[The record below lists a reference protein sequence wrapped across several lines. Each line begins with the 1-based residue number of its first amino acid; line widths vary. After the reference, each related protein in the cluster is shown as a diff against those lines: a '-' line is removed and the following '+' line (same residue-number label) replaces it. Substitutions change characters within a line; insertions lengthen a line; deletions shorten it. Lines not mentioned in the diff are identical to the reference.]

1 MRVLYICSSIPS
13 GGIHYYASLLP
24 EAMSK
29 FGIEPIVL
37 SGPGESDPGVRKRLH
52 SAGLEVIDLQ
62 SLENVG
68 TGALLTSTRDI
79 AAILRKWSID
89 IIHVFGFRPALRCL
103 LAQFLFQHSC
113 SIPIVVTLT
122 AARHG

>member
-1 MRVLYICSSIPS
+1 MRVLYICSSVPS
-13 GGIHYYASLLP
+13 TGIHYYPSLLP

-37 SGPGESDPGVRKRLH
+37 SGPGEADQGVRKRLL

-68 TGALLTSTRDI
+68 IGALLTSVRDI
-79 AAILRKWSID
+79 AGILRKWSID
-89 IIHVFGFRPALRCL
+89 IIHVFGFRPALRC
-103 LAQFLFQHSC
+103 
-113 SIPIVVTLT
+113 
-122 AARHG
+122 